1 MNGFQ
6 NFLTASAL
14 GAVVAASA
22 LAATTT
28 VASADTVCNRYHEC
42 WTTHERYNDYP
53 SSLSI
58 QFHNDSWRRHHRH
71 GYQWRADPQDD
82 HGYYDHGKW
91 DRFDQNGND
100 RQNQDR
106 EHH

>member
-82 HGYYDHGKW
+82 RGYYDHGKW

-100 RQNQDR
+100 HQNPDGDR
-106 EHH
+106 H